1 MHSDKVIDALN
12 EQLNQEMYSSNMY
25 RAMQAYFMHQN
36 LSGFANWVDVQAV
49 EENFHARKIFDFMN
63 ERSYKVRILTVAAPP
78 SDWESALAALT
89 DAYNHECAL
98 SKRFYEIYKLADSEG
113 DIATRVFL
121 QWFINEQVEEESNA
135 DQVVQR
141 LKMVQ
146 DSPAGMY
153 MLDREMAARVSTVP
167 ASTAA
172 QLA

>member
-25 RAMQAYFMHQN
+25 RAMQAYFMHHN
-36 LSGFANWVDVQAV
+36 LTGFANWVDVQAQ

-63 ERSYKVRILTVAAPP
+63 DRGYKVRILTVQAPP
-78 SDWESALAALT
+78 DDWETPLAALSA
-89 DAYNHECAL
+89 AYDHECAL
-98 SKRFYEIYKLADSEG
+98 TKRFYDIYKLADSEG

-121 QWFINEQVEEESNA
+121 QWFINEQVEEEANA
-135 DQVVQR
+135 DKVVQQV
-141 LKMVQ
+141 KMVQ

-153 MLDREMAARVSTVP
+153 MLDRELAARVSEVP
-167 ASTAA
+167 AGAET